1 MADVEKS
8 AVFKVE
14 VDFGDLEKN
23 QQAIKQRIN
32 EIRNEQLQLDA
43 SSKENQK
50 TFKENNSTLRTLEQQ
65 LKLNQK
71 ALNDLTSAE
80 KASTDR
86 TNFANN
92 SIKQN
97 RELLK
102 ELNAEYIRIQNPT
115 KEQTANLKNLTDTLK
130 QQESAIG
137 DNRRNVGNY
146 AESLKGA
153 LSDGLKSAL
162 GGIKGLNAGLTA
174 SPIGLITQG
183 IQLLAGAFGGLEPVV
198 DFVEQKVALL
208 TAGLK
213 AFVGGIFGF
222 VGALFSGSSATEAY
236 SENIEG
242 LGSEIANTALEA
254 ERLTKAIQDLEDAES
269 EALVTT
275 ARNNA
280 EISKLLISAKDRTK
294 SEQERLAL
302 LSRAGQIEQENF
314 RNEVSLALKREAI
327 AQKELAQAIRAGE
340 DRGEALRKANEA
352 TAQRIALEGQS
363 AELQERIQVR
373 RNQLIESEETARE
386 QARTKR
392 QAQIEKEKQEEEK
405 RLAEQIKRAEELKK
419 AFEDTTNAEFE
430 FTKSATEIFFA
441 EQDARLREQLAN
453 RQITLDEFNAQVEEN
468 NRLRLE
474 TELQTLIDYSANVE
488 GLEDDIA
495 KKRIELAN
503 LSTSKAIEG
512 IKKEEAERKQQ
523 AEKEKQTLKARQQNL
538 DAFTEQVT
546 ARAVNA
552 LFQQGDALK
561 NFQRVLANTL
571 LDILERQ
578 LTAQIVGQSLA
589 QPDSIA
595 TFGATGITRSA
606 ILLGI
611 LKGSFAVARNFLS
624 GFAEGGLVEAFA
636 NGGLSGKRI
645 GSGDGIPIR
654 RSNGDNLL
662 ATIKTGEVIL
672 NERQQR
678 AIGGPAVFRKIGV
691 PGFAEGGFAEDSF
704 GVQSLRTPTPVDSG
718 LQPIVDA
725 IRNLRIYTSVTE
737 IREVSNEL
745 NIQAEIAEL

>member
-1 MADVEKS
+1 MADETKT

-23 QQAIKQRIN
+23 QATIKQRIS

-50 TFKENNSTLRTLEQQ
+50 TFKDNNATLKTLEQQ

-71 ALNDLTSAE
+71 ALNDLTDAE
-80 KASTDR
+80 KNSTDK

-146 AESLKGA
+146 ADSLKGA

-208 TAGLK
+208 TAGFK
-213 AFVGGIFGF
+213 AFVGGISGF

-242 LGSEIANTALEA
+242 LGNEISRTALEA
-254 ERLTKAIQDLEDAES
+254 QALTKAIQDLEDAES
-269 EALVTT
+269 QALVTT
-275 ARNNA
+275 AKNNA
-280 EISKLLISAKDRTK
+280 EVSKLLIQAKDRTK
-294 SEQERLAL
+294 SEEERLAL

-314 RNEVSLALKREAI
+314 RNEVALALKREAI
-327 AQKELAQAIRAGE
+327 AQKELSQAIKSGE

-352 TAQRIALEGQS
+352 TASRIALEGQS

-373 RNQLIESEETARE
+373 RNQLIESESTARE

-392 QAQIEKEKQEEEK
+392 QAQIEKEKAEEEK
-405 RLAEQIKRAEELKK
+405 RLADAKKLAEELKK

-430 FTKSATEIFFA
+430 FTKNATEVFFA
-441 EQDARLREQLAN
+441 QQDARLREQLAT
-453 RQITLDEFNAQVEEN
+453 RQITLDEFNKKVEEN
-468 NRLRLE
+468 NKLRLE
-474 TELQTLIDYSANVE
+474 TELQNLIDYSANVE

-495 KKRIELAN
+495 KKRVELAN
-503 LSTSKAIEG
+503 LATSKAIEG
-512 IKKEEAERKQQ
+512 IKKEEAERKTQ
-523 AEKEKQTLKARQQNL
+523 AEKEKATLKARQQNL
-538 DAFTEQVT
+538 DQFTEQVT
-546 ARAVNA
+546 ARAVGA
-552 LFQQGDALK
+552 LFEQGDALK
-561 NFQRVLANTL
+561 NFQKALANTL
-571 LDILERQ
+571 LDIIERQ
-578 LTAQIVGQSLA
+578 LTASIVGQSLA

-595 TFGATGITRSA
+595 TFGATGVTRSA

-624 GFAEGGLVEAFA
+624 GFADGGLVEGFA
-636 NGGLSGKRI
+636 GGGLSGKRI
-645 GSGDGIPIR
+645 GSGDGVPIR

-672 NERQQR
+672 NQRQQN
-678 AIGGPAVFRKIGV
+678 ALGGPSTFRRIGV
-691 PGFAEGGFAEDSF
+691 PGFADGGSTSTSF
-704 GVQSLRTPTPVDSG
+704 GMQAMQQTPIDNG
-718 LQPIVDA
+718 LSPLVEA
-725 IRNLRIYTSVTE
+725 IKNLKIYTSVTE
-737 IREVSNEL
+737 IRDVSNEL
-745 NIQAEIAEL
+745 ELQAQIAEL